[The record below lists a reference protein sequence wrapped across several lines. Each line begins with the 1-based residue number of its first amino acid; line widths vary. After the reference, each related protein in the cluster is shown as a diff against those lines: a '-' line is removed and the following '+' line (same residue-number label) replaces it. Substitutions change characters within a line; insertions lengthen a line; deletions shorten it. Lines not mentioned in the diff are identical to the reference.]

1 MGKNQYVYLVTNDE
15 DADVLQKI
23 NQFGKTLPEI
33 NLKMQTGIIVDFRS
47 KEVLRDKLEEGSYP
61 LLYSQ
66 HIQGGRVIW
75 PQGKE
80 GEVIIYSVGGM
91 PIEDIAWGTM
101 VYRNALKKG
110 IGQTLNLW
118 DVPQMI

>member
-1 MGKNQYVYLVTNDE
+1 MILGNVPVH
-15 DADVLQKI
+15 
-23 NQFGKTLPEI
+23 
-33 NLKMQTGIIVDFRS
+33 R
-47 KEVLRDKLEEGSYP
+47 
-61 LLYSQ
+61 
-66 HIQGGRVIW
+66 
-75 PQGKE
+75 KE

-118 DVPQMI
+118 NVPQMV